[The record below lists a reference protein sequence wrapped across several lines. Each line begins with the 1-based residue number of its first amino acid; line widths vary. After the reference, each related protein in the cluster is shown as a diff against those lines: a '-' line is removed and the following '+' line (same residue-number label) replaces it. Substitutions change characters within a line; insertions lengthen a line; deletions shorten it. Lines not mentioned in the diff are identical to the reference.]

1 LPPFRNMVNLQV
13 NWIFKICTYDKRYID
28 CKQSKN
34 ELKKI
39 GIIGC
44 GAIGSEL
51 AIAVDSRKVN
61 AELVVLFD
69 VYQDAVNTLANKLKT
84 KPLLARNAEEFVA
97 NDMDIVVEAASQG
110 AVRKYARLV
119 LENNHDLMV
128 MSIGALLD
136 SKLYDDLTSI
146 AEKHDRRIY
155 LPTGAIAGIDA
166 LRSVKHL
173 LQEVMLTTTKS
184 PRGLEGAPF
193 FETHKIDLRK
203 IKRAKVIYEGKAEDA
218 VKFFPAN
225 VNVAAALSL
234 AGIGGKKT
242 KVRIVV
248 DPNVKVNI
256 HEITARGS
264 FGEMHFEVKNV
275 PSPTNPKTSY
285 LAVLSAIEC
294 LRSICD
300 DRVSIGT

>member
-1 LPPFRNMVNLQV
+1 M
-13 NWIFKICTYDKRYID
+13 KR
-28 CKQSKN
+28 
-34 ELKKI
+34 I
-39 GIIGC
+39 GLIGC

-51 AIAVDSRKVN
+51 AIAIDSRKVN
-61 AELVVLFD
+61 AELVALFD
-69 VYQDAVNTLANKLKT
+69 VYQDAVNALANKLKI
-84 KPLLARNAEEFVA
+84 KPILARSVEEFVA
-97 NDMDIVVEAASQG
+97 NSMDVVVEAASQD

-119 LENNHDLMV
+119 LENNHDLMI
-128 MSIGALLD
+128 MSVGALLD
-136 SKLYDDLTSI
+136 SNLYDDLGSI

-166 LRSVKHL
+166 IRSVRHL
-173 LQEVMLTTTKS
+173 LEEVTLTTTKN

-193 FETHKIDLRK
+193 FKTHKIDLHK
-203 IKRAKVIYEGKAEDA
+203 IKRARVIYQGNAEDA
-218 VKFFPAN
+218 VKLFPAN

-242 KVRIVV
+242 KVRIVA
-248 DPNVKVNI
+248 DPKVKVNI
-256 HEITARGS
+256 HEITAKGK
-264 FGEMHFEVKNV
+264 FGEMRFQVKNI

>member
-1 LPPFRNMVNLQV
+1 MNLQV
-13 NWIFKICTYDKRYID
+13 SQVFRNCNYDKRYID
-28 CKQSKN
+28 YNQSKN
-34 ELKKI
+34 KLKSV

-44 GAIGSEL
+44 GTIGSQL
-51 AIAVDSRKVN
+51 ALAVDSRKID
-61 AELVVLFD
+61 AELVALFD
-69 VYQDAVNTLANKLKT
+69 AYEGAVNTLANKLKT
-84 KPLLARNAEEFVA
+84 KPLLAKNAGEFVA
-97 NDMDIVVEAASQG
+97 NDMDIVVEAASQD
-110 AVRKYARLV
+110 AVRNYARLV
-119 LENNHDLMV
+119 LETNHDLMI
-128 MSIGALLD
+128 MSVGALLD
-136 SKLYDDLTSI
+136 SNMYDDLKGL

-166 LRSVKHL
+166 IRTVKHL
-173 LQEVMLTTTKS
+173 LEEVTLTTTKS
-184 PRGLEGAPF
+184 PKGLEGAPF
-193 FETHKIDLRK
+193 FKTHKTDLKK
-203 IKRAKVIYEGKAEDA
+203 IKKSRVIYEGKAEDA

-242 KVRIVV
+242 KVRIVA
-248 DPNVKVNI
+248 DPKTKVNT
-256 HEITARGS
+256 HEVTAKGS
-264 FGEMHFEVKNV
+264 FGEMRFQVKNV